1 MGRAVVVSESLLLIH
16 WSRGGNPA
24 LRGANSM
31 QCPIDQSE
39 LRLAERLGVDDSTIT
54 GATYRGGAVDGSA
67 ISFHSVT
74 EGI

>member
-1 MGRAVVVSESLLLIH
+1 
-16 WSRGGNPA
+16 
-24 LRGANSM
+24 M

-39 LRLAERLGVDDSTIT
+39 LRLGVDDSTIT